1 MKPAVVRAATHYGT
15 GAISGFQIAI
25 PHRTP
30 ELTRSAFE
38 RAAELARDLDARI
51 RLIEIQV
58 VPYGLPLDRPAV
70 NPNHSIRRIRLL
82 AKESVVPI
90 SAEIVYA
97 RDREQGLRRSLVPG
111 SIVLLTIKRRW
122 WRTEF
127 KEKRMAA
134 RLRKAG
140 HQVVWIES

>member
-1 MKPAVVRAATHYGT
+1 MKPAAVHVEPNYRA
-15 GAISGFQIAI
+15 GAIPGFEIAI
-25 PHRTP
+25 PHRAP
-30 ELTRSAFE
+30 EFTRTAFK
-38 RAAELARDLDARI
+38 RAAELARGLDARI

-70 NPNHSIRRIRLL
+70 NPGHSIRKMRLL
-82 AKESVVPI
+82 AKESAVPI

-97 RDREQGLRRSLVPG
+97 RDWEQGLRRSLVPG

-122 WRTEF
+122 WRTGF
-127 KEKRMAA
+127 GEKRMAT

-140 HQVVWIES
+140 HQV

>member
-1 MKPAVVRAATHYGT
+1 MKPAAVYVEPNCRA

-25 PHRTP
+25 PHRAP
-30 ELTRSAFE
+30 ELTRTAFQ
-38 RAAELARDLDARI
+38 RAAELARGLDARI

-58 VPYGLPLDRPAV
+58 VPIGLPLDKPTV
-70 NPNHSIRRIRLL
+70 NPEHSIRKIRLL
-82 AKESVVPI
+82 AMESAVPI

-97 RDREQGLRRSLVPG
+97 RDWEQGLRRSLVPG

-122 WRTEF
+122 WRTGF
-127 KEKRMAA
+127 SEKRMAA

-140 HQVVWIES
+140 HQVVWIKS

>member
-1 MKPAVVRAATHYGT
+1 MKPAAVHVEPKYGA
-15 GAISGFQIAI
+15 GALSAFQIAI
-25 PHRTP
+25 PHTTP
-30 ELTRSAFE
+30 ELTRTAFK
-38 RAAELARDLDARI
+38 RAAELTSGLDARI
-51 RLIEIQV
+51 RLIEVQV

-70 NPNHSIRRIRLL
+70 NPSHSIRKIRLL
-82 AKESVVPI
+82 AKESSVPI

-97 RDREQGLRRSLVPG
+97 RDWEQGLRRSLIPG

-122 WRTEF
+122 GRTEF
-127 KEKRMAA
+127 REKRMAA

>member
-1 MKPAVVRAATHYGT
+1 MKPAAVPVVPKYGS
-15 GAISGFQIAI
+15 GAISTFQIAI
-25 PHRTP
+25 PHMTP
-30 ELTRSAFE
+30 ELTRTAFQ
-38 RAAELARDLDARI
+38 RAAELARGLDARI

-58 VPYGLPLDRPAV
+58 VPSGLPLDRPAV
-70 NPNHSIRRIRLL
+70 NPSHSIRKIRRL
-82 AKESVVPI
+82 AEESTVPI

-97 RDREQGLRRSLVPG
+97 RDWEQGLRRSLVPG

-127 KEKRMAA
+127 NKKRMAA